1 MHEHARALDVAQKAI
16 AETGTLMRPFDQSG
30 DVDHHEGLKFVDA
43 HDAQLRFE
51 RRERIVGNFGTGRG
65 NDREQRRL
73 SGVRQS
79 DDSAIREQLELEP
92 KVETLAA
99 FAELREAR
107 RLSRRSREMLIAE
120 ATLAA
125 PCDDQTLAGNREVG
139 DPPDARCP
147 GLAFILIDDRSDG
160 DADDQ
165 IGAGLAGL
173 VGCSAGS
180 AGFGREVLLEAEIDQ
195 RRKAGV
201 SLEGDVAALAAVPA
215 GGAALGDVLLSPPR
229 DNSVPA
235 LSGGDGYRDFINKL
249 RLASL

>member
-1 MHEHARALDVAQKAI
+1 MNEHARTLDVAQKAI
-16 AETGTLMRPFDQSG
+16 AETRTLMRPFDQSG
-30 DVDHHEGLKFVDA
+30 NINHHEGLKFVDA

-51 RRERIVGNFGTGRG
+51 RRERIVGDFGTRRG

-79 DDSAIREQLELEP
+79 DDAAIREQLELEP
-92 KVETLAA
+92 KIEALAT
-99 FAELREAR
+99 FAELGEAR
-107 RLSRRSREMLIAE
+107 RLPRRGREMLIAQT
-120 ATLAA
+120 TLAA
-125 PCDDQTLAGNREVG
+125 SRDDETLAGDREIG
-139 DPPDARCP
+139 DAPDARCS

-173 VGCSAGS
+173 VGRSARSPGL
-180 AGFGREVLLEAEIDQ
+180 GREVLLEAEIDQ
-195 RRKAGV
+195 RRKPGV
-201 SLEGDVAALAAVPA
+201 CLEGDVAALAAVPA
-215 GGAALGDVLLSPPR
+215 RGAAFRDVLLSPPR